1 MKTNEKKAVRFRVYF
16 KCKKLSLDDCN
27 KLVEVTNTINDIFRG
42 DIVFYQGLP
51 FMDDDDV
58 LCMVLYLSLIKDG
71 EERVGL
77 NLYFPMDIN

>member
-1 MKTNEKKAVRFRVYF
+1 MKTTEKKAVRFRVYF
-16 KCKKLSLDDCN
+16 KGKKLSLDDLD
-27 KLVEVTNTINDIFRG
+27 KLVEVTNTINDIFSG

-51 FMDDDDV
+51 SMDDDGV

>member
-1 MKTNEKKAVRFRVYF
+1 MKTNEKKAVRFTVYF

-51 FMDDDDV
+51 LMDDDGV

-77 NLYFPMDIN
+77 NLYFPIDIN

>member
-1 MKTNEKKAVRFRVYF
+1 MKTNEKKSVRFKVYF
-16 KCKKLSLDDCN
+16 KGKKLSLDDIN
-27 KLVEVTNTINDIFRG
+27 KLVEVTNTINDIFSG

-51 FMDDDDV
+51 SMDDDGV

>member
-16 KCKKLSLDDCN
+16 KGKKLSFDDIN
-27 KLVEVTNTINDIFRG
+27 KLVEVTNTINDIFSG

-51 FMDDDDV
+51 SMDDDGV

>member
-1 MKTNEKKAVRFRVYF
+1 MKTNEKKVVRFRVYF
-16 KCKKLSLDDCN
+16 KGKKLSLDDLD

-51 FMDDDDV
+51 SMDDDGV